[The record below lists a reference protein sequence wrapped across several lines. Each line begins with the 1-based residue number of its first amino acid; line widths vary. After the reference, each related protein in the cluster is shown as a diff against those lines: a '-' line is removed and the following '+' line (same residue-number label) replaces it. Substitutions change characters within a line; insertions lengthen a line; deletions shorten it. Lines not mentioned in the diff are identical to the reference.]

1 MIDDALSST
10 ETSIT
15 VLVYCLQL
23 SFSPTFLQLF
33 VGEVS
38 KVFSVYLEM

>member
-1 MIDDALSST
+1 MIYDALSST

-23 SFSPTFLQLF
+23 SFSPTILQLF

-38 KVFSVYLEM
+38 KVFSVHLET